1 MGKRVFL
8 LVVAFL
14 AAFFTLAGARASDHR
29 INLTYP
35 GWALSLDRHPPR
47 LAAPQIEDGAQESR
61 TLSLRVSGAHLLS
74 DTGWRVPLSDSAFLA
89 LEATFTTKHI
99 NPVHPGLTRPAFQ
112 AGVGLGLEF

>member
-8 LVVAFL
+8 FVVAFL
-14 AAFFTLAGARASDHR
+14 AAFFTVAGARASDR

-61 TLSLRVSGAHLLS
+61 TLSLRFSGAYLLS
-74 DTGWRVPLSDSAFLA
+74 DTGWRVPLGDSAFLA
-89 LEATFTTKHI
+89 LEATFTTKHV
-99 NPVHPGLTRPAFQ
+99 NPAHPGLTRPAFQ
-112 AGVGLGLEF
+112 AGFGLGVAF

>member
-8 LVVAFL
+8 FVVAFL
-14 AAFFTLAGARASDHR
+14 AVFFTLAGARASDR

-47 LAAPQIEDGAQESR
+47 LAAPRIEDGAQESR
-61 TLSLRVSGAHLLS
+61 TLSLRLSGTQLLK
-74 DTGWRVPLSDSAFLA
+74 DAGWRLPLSDSAFLS
-89 LEATFTTKHI
+89 LEATFATGHI
-99 NPVHPGLTRPAFQ
+99 DPVHPLLARPAFQ

>member
-8 LVVAFL
+8 FVVAFL
-14 AAFFTLAGARASDHR
+14 AVFFTLADARASDR

-47 LAAPQIEDGAQESR
+47 LAAPQIEEGAQESR

-99 NPVHPGLTRPAFQ
+99 NPVHPALTRPAFQ
-112 AGVGLGLEF
+112 AGVGLGVEF